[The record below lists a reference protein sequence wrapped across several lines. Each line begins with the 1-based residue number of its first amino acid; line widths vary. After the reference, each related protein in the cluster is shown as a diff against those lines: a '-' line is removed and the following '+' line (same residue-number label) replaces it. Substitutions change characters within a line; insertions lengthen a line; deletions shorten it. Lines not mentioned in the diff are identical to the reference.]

1 VGHLAP
7 VAASLPRHVAA
18 IIKLTH
24 YRKCKKWDMS
34 RSIIKGGVRIG
45 DSGFGFRISR
55 SALVSVKLSRFDN
68 QFLAYDWTA

>member
-1 VGHLAP
+1 MGHLAP

-45 DSGFGFRISR
+45 DSLRISR